1 MQIAEQTLANYTVK
15 KKKLP
20 PIIEIAIIITM
31 NGTTWEL
38 NEFRT
43 YFSAT
48 IVSISGYCLC

>member
-1 MQIAEQTLANYTVK
+1 MQIAEQTLANYTVMK
-15 KKKLP
+15 NELL
-20 PIIEIAIIITM
+20 PIIKIGIITM